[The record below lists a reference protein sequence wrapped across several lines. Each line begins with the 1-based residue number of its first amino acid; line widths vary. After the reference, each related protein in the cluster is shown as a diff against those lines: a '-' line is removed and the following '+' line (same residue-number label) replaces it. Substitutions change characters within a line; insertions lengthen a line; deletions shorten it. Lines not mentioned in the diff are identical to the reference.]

1 MQHFWGFSGR
11 VCPAGTAS
19 DKGPKCLPGFYS
31 SVTGLTDV
39 SECLPCPAGHYCDYG
54 DDNSAP
60 SKVTGKCPE
69 GLMSLNTGLFG
80 AGHALRTIEAK
91 PGQDAQCV
99 VCDPGFQCTAGQR
112 LACDRGFYSD
122 GDSGNP
128 TCKQC
133 LAGHYC
139 SEEGTSREQMEKQ
152 QCPAGAYC
160 AAGVASVPVPASHP
174 CPAGNYCPKVRDDAL
189 NFCEIASTMLPL

>member
-1 MQHFWGFSGR
+1 MTQTEVFCDVVFCVLSLCNPRTFWRAMQHFWGFSGR

-39 SECLPCPAGHYCDYG
+39 SECLPCKANEFLKVVSSDCSTFSVDSPPAVRRVCSLFSAGPAGHYCDYG

-91 PGQDAQCV
+91 PGTQCS
-99 VCDPGFQCTAGQR
+99 Q
-112 LACDRGFYSD
+112 
-122 GDSGNP
+122 
-128 TCKQC
+128 
-133 LAGHYC
+133 
-139 SEEGTSREQMEKQ
+139 E
-152 QCPAGAYC
+152 
-160 AAGVASVPVPASHP
+160 
-174 CPAGNYCPKVRDDAL
+174 
-189 NFCEIASTMLPL
+189 